1 MYVYYKKGGKK
12 SGNVIIKNTQQ
23 FTNEKKG
30 TPDYSENEIFYG
42 TEGIT
47 TLENDFSK
55 LKNGV
60 QFFSNCT
67 NLKTFNANLSSL
79 TNGEFMFY
87 GCEHLT
93 SFSGD
98 LRSLT
103 DGDAMFYGCKHLTSF
118 SGDLSSLTTGTSM
131 FLNCL
136 LDLTSVANIAE
147 TIKQVTQKP
156 TITLGVKA
164 ELNET
169 TTSVNTYL
177 KNARKDVKTA
187 ITKKGWEVVLEENQ
201 VTNE

>member
-98 LRSLT
+98 L
-103 DGDAMFYGCKHLTSF
+103 
-118 SGDLSSLTTGTSM
+118 SSLTTGTSM